1 MPLIRA
7 AVAEDLPQIA
17 AIQANAP
24 EAAQWPPQDYLQYD
38 LRVCIEDGAVAGFAV
53 ARDTAPGECELLNLA
68 VDENFRRRGIGK
80 FLLES
85 LLESRTKMSETGG
98 GVCVFL
104 EVRESNAS
112 ARAFYKWFG
121 FQEVSVRPKYYDY
134 SSESAI
140 VMKFHSC

>member
-7 AVAEDLPQIA
+7 GTREDLPRIA
-17 AIQANAP
+17 AIQANTP
-24 EAAQWPPQDYLQYD
+24 EAAQWRPEDYLQYD

-68 VDENFRRRGIGK
+68 VDQNFRRRGIGK

-85 LLESRTKMSETGG
+85 LLKSSAKTSETRDD
-98 GVCVFL
+98 VCVFL
-104 EVRESNAS
+104 EVRESNVA
-112 ARAFYKWFG
+112 ARAFYKRLG

-134 SSESAI
+134 PPESAI